1 MRKIRFLLV
10 ALFALIGVRA
20 FAALPEADQKGFL
33 YNLGSGQ
40 FITADATLGETGVE
54 FTIEIKEKD
63 ANATPSVEG
72 AKFMRFKTGSNYLTF
87 YTEPAAMSTYYG
99 QLIVKSTE
107 KGLLITHPYPNDQ
120 GPSWITA
127 GSYLQV
133 VDGALACT
141 ALDEANK
148 GAYWFFGT
156 EEELAEYLKQ
166 QQGGDQAIMNAAV
179 KAAYDAALA
188 SYNANPNE
196 ETEAA
201 LVKAKKAATASII
214 AYKGVRSSIEM
225 HKQLLSGD
233 DVEDFMDA
241 VADIIAELDAGTLE
255 GSGIAEMAEIA
266 GIYAELTADEGASE
280 IAIFPYSTDCT
291 VGENYAPGDNH
302 GIAIDWDEIAAELGV
317 EKDALKIYAMMPD
330 GTLDETYGR
339 GSAGTDGWRDAEGN
353 WAGWDS
359 ADNLFYV
366 QFTGLNLDGVGCMRT
381 AEPTSYTALFK
392 IVNAADTEGNY
403 VVLSI
408 TLNVNEKVISPFTEF
423 SQLQVAETMTQTVNV
438 GEKPSYVAAVD
449 VDADMASILAALG
462 VSSINEVQIFAVQS
476 DGTLDEAYKL
486 GSSDGWR
493 NAAGDWAGWG
503 DATSQFYVK
512 SDFSRE
518 AGQLYEIGCHPEHSG
533 AHLQGGVQY
542 TAKFAFVVGNS
553 EENKAVV
560 LNVVVASEGEPV
572 APDAPKASQLAT
584 DGTTEQYLYN
594 IEAKGFFVGA
604 NDWGT
609 RASIDT
615 AAGILFKVQDNGD
628 GTYALVSPRGTVG
641 NDNGNSWIDSNGRF
655 QEQYTI
661 AFGANNT
668 FTIGNTASEGFLSLD
683 PAQANNTR
691 LFFTETATNWI
702 AVTPADYAAYTQAV
716 KDYQDALDEY
726 KKSHYQVGDD
736 IASIAPATWDGQTG
750 TYGPRVERYITS
762 SQAAGDVLTQ
772 TLTGLKNGTYEVT
785 LNASASFT
793 SGRGFETPTGEGLA
807 VVFAND
813 AEEGIEVIDRTGV
826 SEFAPIVLTAI
837 VTDGTLKYGI
847 KNIQDGGNWHVASV
861 VSIIYVS
868 EETIIQSD
876 DMPKATALD
885 VTGATKQYFFNV
897 EAKGFI
903 IGGNDYNTRASI
915 NPAEGYLMNFEAN
928 GDTYKL
934 CATNTINNNKANDL
948 DYDGSGNIWVDG
960 SGRAGAGQWTF
971 NVNADGTFTISNT
984 SAPGFLSITSD
995 ENTRLYISEAADAKS
1010 TWIAV
1015 SEEDYQVY
1023 SKKAKIIAE
1032 AATLENI
1039 KSLIESTNFYTQDAY
1054 DKYYQMYADA
1064 IAKNAAGEVVG
1075 NLDNP
1080 YRLHGWRETNNYDDF
1095 LLSAWTYNGTQ
1106 CSDFATSL
1114 YINTW
1119 STEADGKQNASP
1131 IHVPFYEYWTGDD
1144 KSLGKATLEGTVTG
1158 LTPGNY
1164 AVTAPVRV
1172 RIKDNG
1178 GDSAYGITFS
1188 ANGSEPVDVCNGRT
1202 CGDGEQF
1209 RWTIALV
1216 NNVIVGADGILKVAF
1231 NIAEDNNIS
1240 WLSYKDV
1247 KYLRAMTPIVVTQ
1260 EATAI
1265 SEVEATSAAKT
1276 IFNAAGQRINTLQ
1289 KGLNIVNGKKVLV
1302 K

>member
-141 ALDEANK
+141 ALDEANE

-156 EEELAEYLKQ
+156 ADELAEFIASQ
-166 QQGGDQAIMNAAV
+166 QQGEEETGDQAIMNAAV
-179 KAAYDAALA
+179 KAAYAAALA
-188 SYNANPNE
+188 TYSENPTD

-201 LVKAKKAATASII
+201 FAKAKKAATASII
-214 AYKGVRSSIEM
+214 AYKGIRSSIEM
-225 HKQLLSGD
+225 HKQLLAD
-233 DVEDFMDA
+233 DADA
-241 VADIIAELDAGTLE
+241 LAEFEESIAHIVAALDAGTLA
-255 GSGIAEMAEIA
+255 GNGIAEMAEIA
-266 GIYAELTADEGASE
+266 GIYAELTAEEEATMF
-280 IAIFPYSTDCT
+280 AYSTECT
-291 VGENYAPGDNH
+291 VGENYVPGDKH
-302 GIAIDWDEIAAELGV
+302 GITIDWDEIAAELGV

-392 IVNAADTEGNY
+392 IVNADDTEGNY

-408 TLNVNEKVISPFTEF
+408 TLNVNEKVVSPFTEF
-423 SQLQVAETMTQTVNV
+423 SQLQVAETMTQAVNV

-542 TAKFAFVVGNS
+542 IAKFAFVVGNS

-560 LNVVVASEGEPV
+560 LNVAVQSEGEPV

-584 DGTTEQYLYN
+584 DGETIQYLYN
-594 IEAKGFFVGA
+594 VDAKAFIVGA
-604 NDWGT
+604 NNYGT
-609 RASIDT
+609 RVSINQKE
-615 AAGILFKVQDNGD
+615 GHQFKVQVNADGTTYTLNDWVARDNIWSSMDCQGPDNIWVDGKGRAGD
-628 GTYALVSPRGTVG
+628 GM
-641 NDNGNSWIDSNGRF
+641 F
-655 QEQYTI
+655 TI
-661 AFGANNT
+661 AFNEDGSFKIASNNV
-668 FTIGNTASEGFLSLD
+668 AGFLSVLPSKNDTKVYMSED
-683 PAQANNTR
+683 PEAQST
-691 LFFTETATNWI
+691 WI
-702 AVTPADYAAYTQAV
+702 AVSEADYAAYTQAV

-726 KKSHYQVGDD
+726 NKSHYQVGDD

-813 AEEGIEVIDRTGV
+813 AEEGIEVIDRAAV

-868 EETIIQSD
+868 EGVVAPII
-876 DMPKATALD
+876 
-885 VTGATKQYFFNV
+885 
-897 EAKGFI
+897 I
-903 IGGNDYNTRASI
+903 
-915 NPAEGYLMNFEAN
+915 
-928 GDTYKL
+928 
-934 CATNTINNNKANDL
+934 
-948 DYDGSGNIWVDG
+948 
-960 SGRAGAGQWTF
+960 
-971 NVNADGTFTISNT
+971 
-984 SAPGFLSITSD
+984 
-995 ENTRLYISEAADAKS
+995 
-1010 TWIAV
+1010 
-1015 SEEDYQVY
+1015 
-1023 SKKAKIIAE
+1023 
-1032 AATLENI
+1032 
-1039 KSLIESTNFYTQDAY
+1039 
-1054 DKYYQMYADA
+1054 
-1064 IAKNAAGEVVG
+1064 
-1075 NLDNP
+1075 
-1080 YRLHGWRETNNYDDF
+1080 
-1095 LLSAWTYNGTQ
+1095 
-1106 CSDFATSL
+1106 
-1114 YINTW
+1114 
-1119 STEADGKQNASP
+1119 
-1131 IHVPFYEYWTGDD
+1131 
-1144 KSLGKATLEGTVTG
+1144 
-1158 LTPGNY
+1158 
-1164 AVTAPVRV
+1164 
-1172 RIKDNG
+1172 
-1178 GDSAYGITFS
+1178 
-1188 ANGSEPVDVCNGRT
+1188 
-1202 CGDGEQF
+1202 
-1209 RWTIALV
+1209 
-1216 NNVIVGADGILKVAF
+1216 
-1231 NIAEDNNIS
+1231 
-1240 WLSYKDV
+1240 
-1247 KYLRAMTPIVVTQ
+1247 TQ

>member
-87 YTEPAAMSTYYG
+87 YTEPVAMSTYYG

-201 LVKAKKAATASII
+201 LVKAKRAATASII

-241 VADIIAELDAGTLE
+241 VADIIEDLNAGTLE

-280 IAIFPYSTDCT
+280 IAIFPYSTECT
-291 VGENYAPGDNH
+291 VGENYVPGDNH
-302 GIAIDWDEIAAELGV
+302 GITIDWDEIAAELGV

-353 WAGWDS
+353 WASWNS

-366 QFTGLNLDGVGCMRT
+366 QLTGLNLDGVGCMRT

-423 SQLQVAETMTQTVNV
+423 SQLQVAETMTQAVNV

-486 GSSDGWR
+486 GSTDGWR
-493 NAAGDWAGWG
+493 NAAGDWAQWG

-542 TAKFAFVVGNS
+542 IAKFAFVVGNS
-553 EENKAVV
+553 EENKAVI
-560 LNVVVASEGEPV
+560 LNVAVQSEGEPV
-572 APDAPKASQLAT
+572 APVAPTPKATQLAT
-584 DGTTEQYLYN
+584 DGETIQYLYN
-594 IEAKGFFVGA
+594 VDAKAFIVGA

-609 RASIDT
+609 RVSINQKE
-615 AAGILFKVQDNGD
+615 GHQFKVQVNAD
-628 GTYALVSPRGTVG
+628 GT
-641 NDNGNSWIDSNGRF
+641 
-655 QEQYTI
+655 
-661 AFGANNT
+661 
-668 FTIGNTASEGFLSLD
+668 
-683 PAQANNTR
+683 
-691 LFFTETATNWI
+691 
-702 AVTPADYAAYTQAV
+702 
-716 KDYQDALDEY
+716 
-726 KKSHYQVGDD
+726 
-736 IASIAPATWDGQTG
+736 
-750 TYGPRVERYITS
+750 TY
-762 SQAAGDVLTQ
+762 
-772 TLTGLKNGTYEVT
+772 T
-785 LNASASFT
+785 LNDWVA
-793 SGRGFETPTGEGLA
+793 R
-807 VVFAND
+807 D
-813 AEEGIEVIDRTGV
+813 
-826 SEFAPIVLTAI
+826 
-837 VTDGTLKYGI
+837 
-847 KNIQDGGNWHVASV
+847 NIWSSMDCQGPD
-861 VSIIYVS
+861 
-868 EETIIQSD
+868 
-876 DMPKATALD
+876 
-885 VTGATKQYFFNV
+885 
-897 EAKGFI
+897 
-903 IGGNDYNTRASI
+903 
-915 NPAEGYLMNFEAN
+915 
-928 GDTYKL
+928 
-934 CATNTINNNKANDL
+934 
-948 DYDGSGNIWVDG
+948 NIWVDG
-960 SGRAGAGQWTF
+960 KGRAG
-971 NVNADGTFTISNT
+971 DGMFTIAFNEDGSFKIASNNV
-984 SAPGFLSITSD
+984 AGFLSVLPSKNDTKV
-995 ENTRLYISEAADAKS
+995 YMSEDLEAQS

-1015 SEEDYQVY
+1015 SAEDYADFQTAIAAMAEEYAAYDKLLAYYNEGLAIKEV
-1023 SKKAKIIAE
+1023 KA
-1032 AATLENI
+1032 L
-1039 KSLIESTNFYTQDAY
+1039 LESTNVVTPDAY
-1054 DKYYQMYADA
+1054 EAYKAIYEDA
-1064 IAKNAAGEVVG
+1064 LAKHANKETVVV
-1075 NLDNP
+1075 DNP
-1080 YRLHGWRETNNYDDF
+1080 STVHGWHATNVYDDF

-1106 CSDFATSL
+1106 ASEFSTSL

-1119 STEADGKQNASP
+1119 SVEADGKEGASP
-1131 IHVPFYEYWTGDD
+1131 MHVPFYEYWTGDD
-1144 KSLGKATLEGTVTG
+1144 NSLGVATLEGTVTD
-1158 LTPGNY
+1158 LEPGNY
-1164 AVTAPVRV
+1164 TVQAVVRV
-1172 RIKDNG
+1172 RVKNNNTED
-1178 GDSAYGITFS
+1178 AHGITLS
-1188 ANGSEPVDVCNGRT
+1188 ANGSNPIEVANGRA
-1202 CGDGEQF
+1202 CADGDQF
-1209 RWTIALV
+1209 RWNVYFV
-1216 NNVIVGADGILKVAF
+1216 NAVVGSDGILKIDF
-1231 NIAEDNNIS
+1231 NVEADNNIS
-1240 WLSYKDV
+1240 WLSFKDV
-1247 KYLRAMTPIVVTQ
+1247 KYSKQQGMTPIIITQ